1 MKIAIYNDTGW
12 SLGQLYG
19 GLSPHLQAT
28 CLEWSRS
35 YPPGTFEA
43 YDRVLT
49 LAGDGSRSLVERYKV
64 PRGKI
69 LVVGHAEQDVLRLL
83 RYDGNDGI
91 DQYAG
96 YGVVSDTLACSSL
109 TAGVRR
115 VPTVLRQGVD
125 CAAYAAPVPE
135 RLRVVGYAAL
145 LSRPNEFGV
154 EIKRGELVRRACDVA
169 GLEFRP
175 AVPTNRR
182 EDAVPRDEMPAYYA
196 SVDAVVCSSLQE
208 GGAMPPYE
216 AAASGRLVYGTPVGD
231 FPRLAYEGMGILIP
245 LNDADLVEFLVHSL
259 GEFLR
264 DRRTFQ
270 QACRAVQHA
279 ARGRDLVAVAPD
291 WVRFAGSSS

>member
-1 MKIAIYNDTGW
+1 MKLAIYTDTGW

-19 GLSPHLQAT
+19 GLAPHLGAD

-49 LAGDGSRSLVERYKV
+49 LAGDGSRSLVERYGI

-69 LVVGHAEQDVLRLL
+69 LVVAHAEQDVLRLL
-83 RYDGNDGI
+83 EYDGNDGVYR
-91 DQYAG
+91 YAG

-125 CAAYAAPVPE
+125 CAAYAAPLPE
-135 RLRVVGYAAL
+135 RLRVVGYGAL
-145 LSRPNEFGV
+145 LSRPNEYGV
-154 EIKRGELVRRACDVA
+154 EIKRGELVRRACELARV
-169 GLEFRP
+169 EFRP

-231 FPRLAYEGMGILIP
+231 FPRLAYEGMGILAP
-245 LNDADLVEFLVHSL
+245 LNDVEFVEFLAGSL
-259 GEFLR
+259 GEFR
-264 DRRTFQ
+264 RSRRTFQ
-270 QACRAVQHA
+270 QACRAIQQA
-279 ARGRDLVAVAPD
+279 AQKRDLAAVAGD
-291 WVRFAGSSS
+291 WVRFVGSPS

>member
-1 MKIAIYNDTGW
+1 MKIAVYNDTGW

-19 GLSPHLQAT
+19 GLAPYMHAT
-28 CLEWSRS
+28 CLEWSRA

-49 LAGDGSRSLVERYKV
+49 LAGDGSRSLVERYGV
-64 PRGKI
+64 PRGRI
-69 LVVGHAEQDVLRLL
+69 LVVAHAEQDVLRLL
-83 RYDGNDGI
+83 KYDGNDNI

-96 YGVVSDTLACSSL
+96 YGVVSDTLVCSSL

-125 CAAYAAPVPE
+125 CDAYAAPVSE

-154 EIKRGELVRRACDVA
+154 EIKRGELVRRAVEMA

-182 EDAVPRDEMPAYYA
+182 EDAVPRDKMPAYYA

-231 FPRLAYEGMGILIP
+231 FPRLAYEGMGILTP